1 MNNIFVMY
9 SCCSIF
15 TKQLISR
22 SINFVINESNNPVRK
37 NTEKWHCYLYFGV
50 NYSLYHCF
58 PSLLS
63 RQFLCSVFRSQS
75 KRSVWACSKLSCS
88 QIRKGEGRGWGVE
101 GREMNCLYSRP
112 WVFSYTICLCLFLF
126 SFVQQTTTD
135 ILSFMYFL
143 QIIIASHIHAI
154 YNHSLEERRR
164 VEPGNTP
171 VKKRTSSQS
180 QVQLLS
186 KQSFCLLIT

>member
-1 MNNIFVMY
+1 MSPTIQSEKIQKNDIVIHILV
-9 SCCSIF
+9 SI
-15 TKQLISR
+15 IS
-22 SINFVINESNNPVRK
+22 
-37 NTEKWHCYLYFGV
+37 
-50 NYSLYHCF
+50 F
-58 PSLLS
+58 PDPACTGLFPD
-63 RQFLCSVFRSQS
+63 FLACIAGSFCAAFFICHSQS
-75 KRSVWACSKLSCS
+75 KRSVWACWKLNFS
-88 QIRKGEGRGWGVE
+88 QIRKGEGRGWGLE
-101 GREMNCLYSRP
+101 GREMNCLFSSP
-112 WVFSYTICLCLFLF
+112 WVFFIHHLPVFSPFLPLI
-126 SFVQQTTTD
+126 VLRTRTD

-186 KQSFCLLIT
+186 KQSFCLLII